1 MGLFTR
7 STKVSDDLL
16 ENGIRGTATVEK
28 ADMRGVLGVT
38 EYSGYMSQKHQ
49 EQLLTGETSMTKYK
63 LALQVQLPGRTPYAA
78 TVTVPVPAM
87 KTKFM
92 TGGSVLPVLAD
103 PNKDDHIAVD
113 WDGEF
118 KVGTVAQMAGA
129 NLLIAAALKG
139 AGVDVDKISE
149 MQAAQIAAGQTPSN
163 VIMGGQLL
171 GTTPPPV
178 APDPLEQ
185 LKKLGELH
193 ASGVLTD
200 AEFETQ
206 KTKILAQ

>member
-16 ENGIRGTATVEK
+16 EHGIRGTATVER

-49 EQLLTGETSMTKYK
+49 EQLLTGEASMIKYQLK
-63 LALQVQLPGRTPYAA
+63 PQVQLPGRTPYAA

-92 TGGSVLPVLAD
+92 TGGSVLPVLVD
-103 PNKDDHIAVD
+103 PKKDDHVAVD

-118 KVGTVAQMAGA
+118 KVGTMAQMAGA
-129 NLLIAAALKG
+129 NPLIAAALKG
-139 AGVDVDKISE
+139 AGVDVDRISE
-149 MQAAQIAAGQTPSN
+149 LQAAQIAAGQTPSN
-163 VIMGGQLL
+163 VIIGGQLL
-171 GTTPPPV
+171 GIQQPQA
-178 APDPLEQ
+178 APDRLEQ
-185 LKKLGELH
+185 QKLGELH
-193 ASGVLTD
+193 AAGVLTD
-200 AEFETQ
+200 AEFEAQ
-206 KTKILAQ
+206 KAKVLAQ